1 MLQGAAA
8 CCRGEEQI
16 GSLLPVWP
24 LARCV
29 PSGVSL
35 KKHFPSRRLDS
46 NLNGWWGPKEPAF
59 ASSTV
64 CWKAAHPALQQSHPL
79 PVLSGSFHRGSSA
92 LKHISWSCLRPESGK
107 RLVWVAWLCF
117 AVSCSHWPHCENGT
131 CFSSFLTLLLT
142 TCFSA
147 SSQSLLNLSYNPW
160 LLVGGFRIILFFTTF

>member
-64 CWKAAHPALQQSHPL
+64 CWKAAHLSNSLILFLFSLVASTMVALPWNTSHDPALDQRVAKGWCGWH
-79 PVLSGSFHRGSSA
+79 GSA
-92 LKHISWSCLRPESGK
+92 LQLAAVTGHIVRMAPASALSWPFSWQLAFLHHPR
-107 RLVWVAWLCF
+107 
-117 AVSCSHWPHCENGT
+117 VSWI
-131 CFSSFLTLLLT
+131 
-142 TCFSA
+142 
-147 SSQSLLNLSYNPW
+147 SLITH
-160 LLVGGFRIILFFTTF
+160 GF